1 MEDDGECVELHPGQ
15 EVNRA
20 RDSARHNRKPPRE
33 MGKKTPENKKEDI
46 VVFSVSRNTA
56 CEECGAEIWKGGLLR
71 LEDKKAL
78 CMECADM
85 DHLVFLPAG
94 DAALTRRAGKH
105 STLKAKVLKF
115 SRVRKRYERQGLLVE
130 EEALDRAEQEC
141 LDDEDA
147 RAIRREREAERRE
160 KLDRKYVEEFGRKI
174 REFYPN
180 CPNGTAR
187 SIAEHACRKYSGRV
201 GRSAAA
207 KEFDETM
214 IELAVRAHIRHRH
227 TNYDGLLMR
236 GWDRGEARQAV
247 FPEVEAI
254 LMQWAGAQS

>member
-1 MEDDGECVELHPGQ
+1 MM
-15 EVNRA
+15 R
-20 RDSARHNRKPPRE
+20 RKQA
-33 MGKKTPENKKEDI
+33 PENRKEDI
-46 VVFSVSRNTA
+46 AVFFVSRDTA
-56 CEECGAEIWKGGLLR
+56 CEECGAEILKGDLLR

-85 DHLVFLPAG
+85 DHLVFLPSG

-105 STLKAKVLKF
+105 SSLKAKVLKF

-141 LDDEDA
+141 LEDEDA
-147 RAIRREREAERRE
+147 RAVRREREAERRE
-160 KLDRKYVEEFGRKI
+160 KLDQEYVEEFGRKI
-174 REFYPN
+174 RELYPD
-180 CPNGTAR
+180 CPDGTAK

-207 KEFDETM
+207 KEFDEKM

-236 GWDRGEARQAV
+236 GWDRGEARARVQSDTE
-247 FPEVEAI
+247 EV
-254 LMQWAGAQS
+254 LRKWARERS

>member
-1 MEDDGECVELHPGQ
+1 M
-15 EVNRA
+15 
-20 RDSARHNRKPPRE
+20 
-33 MGKKTPENKKEDI
+33 
-46 VVFSVSRNTA
+46 FFVSRDTK
-56 CEECGAEIWKGGLLR
+56 CEECGAEIWKGDLLR
-71 LEDKKAL
+71 LEDRKAL

-85 DHLVFLPAG
+85 DHLIFLPAG

-160 KLDRKYVEEFGRKI
+160 KLDKKYVEEFGRKI
-174 REFYPN
+174 RESYPN
-180 CPNGTAR
+180 CPGGTAR

-227 TNYDGLLMR
+227 TKYDRLLAQ
-236 GWDRGEARQAV
+236 GWDRGEARRAV
-247 FPEVEAI
+247 FDEVEEVIRA
-254 LMQWAGAQS
+254 WSDSGG